1 MLTFDSRR
9 NPPVGLK
16 ARARNPVFS
25 AIHRLAFV
33 SAWLAPVA
41 SAHPGHESLPTVDWV
56 GDAPQVSIT
65 VEWGARVI
73 RANGI
78 PDHAT
83 GQFPGR
89 GNPNRIAPQRHE
101 FRVPLLPEKA
111 PSPSPLGMSPFGV
124 AVNGV
129 VLDPGAAEWWRD
141 DRSSGW
147 QYEALGGGRNLGLD
161 REHAHVQPTGAYH
174 YHGLPAALLEK
185 LSGGRPRMVLLG
197 WAADGFPIYGPWI
210 PADPGN
216 PAGALKRAASSY
228 RLKAG
233 GRDGGPGGP
242 HDGTYVRDWE
252 FVVGAGDLDACN
264 GRTGPT
270 PEFPGG
276 TYHYV
281 LTETFPF
288 IPRFWHGTPDPSF
301 LRRGPPPGGAGGKK
315 GKRPKQE

>member
-1 MLTFDSRR
+1 MRR
-9 NPPVGLK
+9 PFFTTLVL
-16 ARARNPVFS
+16 S
-25 AIHRLAFV
+25 AGFAF
-33 SAWLAPVA
+33 
-41 SAHPGHESLPTVDWV
+41 AHPAHESLPAVDWT
-56 GDAPQVSIT
+56 GEAPQVSIT
-65 VEWGARVI
+65 VESGVRVI

-83 GQFPGR
+83 GRFPGQ

-101 FRVPLLPEKA
+101 FRVPLLPQA
-111 PSPSPLGMSPFGV
+111 AATPTPLGMSPFGI

-129 VLDPGAAEWWRD
+129 VLDPGAAEWWQD

-161 REHAHVQPTGAYH
+161 REHGHVQPTGAYH
-174 YHGLPAALLEK
+174 YHGLPVALLEK
-185 LSGGRPRMVLLG
+185 LTGGQPRMALIG
-197 WAADGFPIYGPWI
+197 WAADGFPIYLPWI
-210 PADPGN
+210 PADPAN
-216 PAGALKRAASSY
+216 PAGALKLATPSY

-233 GRDGGPGGP
+233 RREGGPGGTP
-242 HDGTYVRDWE
+242 DGAYVRDWE
-252 FVVGAGDLDACN
+252 FVAGAGDLDACN

-281 LTETFPF
+281 LTDAFPF

-301 LRRGPPPGGAGGKK
+301 LRRGPPPGGPGGKK

>member
-1 MLTFDSRR
+1 VLIFVSRR
-9 NPPVGLK
+9 NHPVGTE
-16 ARARNPVFS
+16 AFRRVRAAASR
-25 AIHRLAFV
+25 
-33 SAWLAPVA
+33 VA
-41 SAHPGHESLPTVDWV
+41 MLLFAAGWADRVLAHPGHESLPAIEWA
-56 GDAPQVSIT
+56 GEAPQVSIT
-65 VEWGARVI
+65 VEGSTRVI

-89 GNPNRIAPQRHE
+89 GNPNRISPQRHE
-101 FRVPLLPEKA
+101 FRVPLLPTAASA
-111 PSPSPLGMSPFGV
+111 PTPLGMSPFGV

-129 VLDPGAAEWWRD
+129 VLDPGAAEWWQD
-141 DRSSGW
+141 DSASGW

-161 REHAHVQPTGAYH
+161 REHGHVQPTGAYH
-174 YHGLPAALLEK
+174 YHGLPATLLEK
-185 LSGGRPRMVLLG
+185 LSGGQPRMVLLG

-210 PADPGN
+210 PADP
-216 PAGALKRAASSY
+216 AKLSGALKRAGSSY

-233 GRDGGPGGP
+233 QRDGGPGGA

-252 FVVGAGDLDACN
+252 FVAGAGDLDACN

-276 TYHYV
+276 TYHYI
-281 LTETFPF
+281 LTDAFPF
-288 IPRFWHGTPDPSF
+288 IPRFWSGTPDPSF
-301 LRRGPPPGGAGGKK
+301 IRRGPPPGGPGGKK

>member
-1 MLTFDSRR
+1 MVQPRTGRTRQLLRTWVAIAT
-9 NPPVGLK
+9 VG
-16 ARARNPVFS
+16 ARA
-25 AIHRLAFV
+25 I
-33 SAWLAPVA
+33 
-41 SAHPGHESLPTVDWV
+41 AHPGHEGLPAIEWT
-56 GDAPQVSIT
+56 GEAPQVSIT
-65 VEWGARVI
+65 VESGVRVI
-73 RANGI
+73 RANGV

-101 FRVPLLPEKA
+101 FRVPLLPEAAKA
-111 PSPSPLGMSPFGV
+111 PTPLGMSPFGV

-210 PADPGN
+210 PADPAN
-216 PAGALKRAASSY
+216 PAGAFKRAASSY

-242 HDGTYVRDWE
+242 HDGAYVRDWE
-252 FVVGAGDLDACN
+252 FVAGAGDLDACN

-301 LRRGPPPGGAGGKK
+301 LRRGPPPGGVGGKK